1 MSENRFA
8 RTARSA
14 VTGLNALRC
23 LILLSGL
30 LIGSIAAFAQSGT
43 PTATATLTPT
53 ATPTPMPSV
62 CPVTTTPSPA
72 PSSTPTVSV
81 IIFDP
86 PVAVLDNIGMPGNKK
101 HKGSFRFHL
110 TAYDNN
116 GNPMEPSEA
125 NPMHVQIDSAS
136 PGLFTPT
143 FRKVIDGNRAEFQY
157 SGGNFPSGLNV
168 EAWMKIPQGTSA
180 LGRYALGITQILA
193 ANPVACTYKSKGVPL
208 AVDCAGETTAAC
220 ETDNITSPHGLQV
233 MAAVGYAKAEQAV
246 FTPFTVDTGSL
257 GVIVPISQLP
267 TGANANWIGPGAPG
281 TKDYTSNGGTTF
293 TGNYYLAP
301 VDLQKISGGV
311 VATSRIM
318 VLVLGAGQSLNYLG
332 VGFNRENGGSEDLF
346 QTPAD
351 NAFLHL
357 SNKSG
362 GNHISAGYRIGAASL
377 GLGITST
384 TGYNLIPLTTEGAKV
399 PGEYNDA
406 AGCFSFPDAADNQ
419 GPFCGNML
427 FDIGIEDMI
436 LDIDDFQRPT
446 EYDTGSSLPTGAT
459 VNIVG
464 GSTSS
469 PAMCYGFTLGS
480 GDSLLMPDSVDWAQP
495 PTPCGVFFNTGR
507 RALASYD
514 YMYDATCGNV
524 GFEPLSAPLAP
535 TTDCMNP

>member
-1 MSENRFA
+1 M
-8 RTARSA
+8 
-14 VTGLNALRC
+14 
-23 LILLSGL
+23 I
-30 LIGSIAAFAQSGT
+30 
-43 PTATATLTPT
+43 
-53 ATPTPMPSV
+53 
-62 CPVTTTPSPA
+62 
-72 PSSTPTVSV
+72 
-81 IIFDP
+81 
-86 PVAVLDNIGMPGNKK
+86 
-101 HKGSFRFHL
+101 
-110 TAYDNN
+110 
-116 GNPMEPSEA
+116 
-125 NPMHVQIDSAS
+125 VQIDGAS

-143 FRKVIDGNRAEFQY
+143 FRKVISGNRAEFQY

-168 EAWMKIPQGTSA
+168 EAWMKIPKGTPA
-180 LGRYALGITQILA
+180 LGKYALGITQILA
-193 ANPVACTYKSKGVPL
+193 ANPVTCAYKSKGVPL

-220 ETDNITSPHGLQV
+220 ESDNITSPHGIQV

-246 FTPFTVDTGSL
+246 FTPYTVDTGSL
-257 GVIVPISQLP
+257 GVMVPIDQLP

-281 TKDYTSNGGTTF
+281 MKDYTSNGGTSF

-301 VDLQKISGGV
+301 VDLQKQSGGV

-332 VGFNRENGGSEDLF
+332 VGFNRENGGTEDLF

-362 GNHISAGYRIGAASL
+362 GSHISAGYRIGAATL

-436 LDIDDFQRPT
+436 LGLDDFQRPT
-446 EYDTGSSLPTGAT
+446 EYDATSSLH
-459 VNIVG
+459 
-464 GSTSS
+464 
-469 PAMCYGFTLGS
+469 
-480 GDSLLMPDSVDWAQP
+480 
-495 PTPCGVFFNTGR
+495 R
-507 RALASYD
+507 RHRQHRRRIRVV
-514 YMYDATCGNV
+514 TGNV
-524 GFEPLSAPLAP
+524 LRIYPRQRGLVAHA
-535 TTDCMNP
+535 